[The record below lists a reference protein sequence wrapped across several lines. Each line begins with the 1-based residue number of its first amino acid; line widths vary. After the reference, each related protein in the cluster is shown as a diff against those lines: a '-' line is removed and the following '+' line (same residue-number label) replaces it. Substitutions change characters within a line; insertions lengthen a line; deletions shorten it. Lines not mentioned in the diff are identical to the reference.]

1 MSNIILGSNTRS
13 RPRIIWTSIIA
24 LLPSVILLMLGIAF
38 IRYSTTQIY
47 DLENY
52 LPPSQ
57 KPLAQ
62 NYAIF
67 KLALGGGLGLI
78 IGGIF
83 AYLVIHPKRQNKE
96 KSSLLFWL
104 KLVSLGSVLLLSGGL
119 PKPEYQYIIPLTD
132 ITAAWT
138 PFRIGF
144 SPGWI
149 MGCGLVFFVLSV
161 KMIKKRWEK
170 LQIT

>member
-1 MSNIILGSNTRS
+1 MNNIMLDSNARS
-13 RPRIIWTSIIA
+13 RSRIIWASIIV
-24 LLPSVILLMLGIAF
+24 LLPSVILLMLGVAF

-47 DLENY
+47 DPENY
-52 LPPSQ
+52 LPLSQ

-78 IGGIF
+78 VGGIF
-83 AYLVIHPKRQNKE
+83 AYLVMHPKRQNKAR
-96 KSSLLFWL
+96 SSLLFWS
-104 KLVSLGSVLLLSGGL
+104 KLISLGSVLLLSGGL
-119 PKPEYQYIIPLTD
+119 PKPEYHYIIPLTD
-132 ITAAWT
+132 ITTAWT
-138 PFRIGF
+138 PFRIAF